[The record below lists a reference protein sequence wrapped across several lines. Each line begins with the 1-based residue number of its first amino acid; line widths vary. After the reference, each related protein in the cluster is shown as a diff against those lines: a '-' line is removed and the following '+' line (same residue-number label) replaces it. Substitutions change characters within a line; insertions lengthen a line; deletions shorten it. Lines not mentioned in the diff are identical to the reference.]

1 MVITVGIILLLRK
14 AGHLAVEKI
23 DQSHRTRAWA
33 WLFFLSH
40 AGGLAFKPTSQSL
53 PAFLGVLTAH
63 QTWLVS
69 LPQACYP

>member
-1 MVITVGIILLLRK
+1 MLITVGIIFLLRK

-23 DQSHRTRAWA
+23 DQSQRIRAWA
-33 WLFFLSH
+33 YLFFCDY

-53 PAFLGVLTAH
+53 PAFPGVLTAH